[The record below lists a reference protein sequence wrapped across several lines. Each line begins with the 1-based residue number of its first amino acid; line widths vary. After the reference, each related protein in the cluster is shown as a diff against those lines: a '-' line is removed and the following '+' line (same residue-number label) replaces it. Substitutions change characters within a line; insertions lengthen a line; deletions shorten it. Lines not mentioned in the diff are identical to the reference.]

1 VLTSLS
7 VSFVDS
13 LAARRRVL
21 AKDMKMR
28 FINLAGSRGLSEE
41 NQQKLQLEEQDQE
54 LPGKLEQE
62 QEQSAA
68 ATQH

>member
-1 VLTSLS
+1 
-7 VSFVDS
+7 
-13 LAARRRVL
+13 
-21 AKDMKMR
+21 MKMR

>member
-1 VLTSLS
+1 
-7 VSFVDS
+7 
-13 LAARRRVL
+13 
-21 AKDMKMR
+21 MR